1 MKQICCTILLFFAF
15 AGSHAQDFADYFQN
29 KTLRVDYIF
38 TGNAERQNIYL
49 DELSQPPVRFVSQEV
64 FYYLFEKIIPLFL
77 LQEFQQVQ
85 EQLQPVFQSLP
96 LLLIRLP

>member
-38 TGNAERQNIYL
+38 TGNAERQMNYRNYRLGQDGNTTFRNFHWRATDKSSLKISL
-49 DELSQPPVRFVSQEV
+49 LNK
-64 FYYLFEKIIPLFL
+64 LF
-77 LQEFQQVQ
+77 
-85 EQLQPVFQSLP
+85 
-96 LLLIRLP
+96 IRLLSLHCSMNG

>member
-38 TGNAERQNIYL
+38 TGNAERLHN
-49 DELSQPPVRFVSQEV
+49 
-64 FYYLFEKIIPLFL
+64 
-77 LQEFQQVQ
+77 
-85 EQLQPVFQSLP
+85 LP
-96 LLLIRLP
+96 LAFSLSG